1 MGLPRKHRGQK
12 TERTPRIELHRVIEG
27 TKGGDQQVL
36 HMLPAKKKSQPLAPG
51 VVTAHGARGRVA
63 GEAMPCP
70 CHLLLIAVNKGCH
83 GAREIWPVSAS
94 ALNSYLHVSTVN
106 LIITVYLYIST
117 RVSQPARR
125 HAVACTSIIGG
136 PCPCPGTFICF
147 VATPHNSI
155 VAARYSCQSCGNAA

>member
-1 MGLPRKHRGQK
+1 MSSIESLRAPRAEISRFCTCSPQ
-12 TERTPRIELHRVIEG
+12 
-27 TKGGDQQVL
+27 
-36 HMLPAKKKSQPLAPG
+36 KKSQPLAPG

-106 LIITVYLYIST
+106 FIITVYLYIST
-117 RVSQPARR
+117 RVSQQYCRCEIFMSKLPKCYLILRIFLLLFS
-125 HAVACTSIIGG
+125 HSSVQY
-136 PCPCPGTFICF
+136 
-147 VATPHNSI
+147 NSTL
-155 VAARYSCQSCGNAA
+155 QSCLRASADNKQVF

>member
-1 MGLPRKHRGQK
+1 LSSIESLRAPRAEISRFCTCSPQ
-12 TERTPRIELHRVIEG
+12 
-27 TKGGDQQVL
+27 
-36 HMLPAKKKSQPLAPG
+36 KKSQPLAPG

-136 PCPCPGTFICF
+136 PCPCPGTSVCF

-155 VAARYSCQSCGNAA
+155 VATRYSCQSCGNAA